1 MSATKSDLE
10 KYYLIKQRNFFEIEQ
25 NFKKTAAIEN
35 AVISCRKKCWY
46 CCVGYI
52 VSPEIEI
59 NLICYFIEKSSFL
72 KLIDTFSNDLKS
84 SNNEIKEILEKNG
97 LC

>member
-1 MSATKSDLE
+1 MKLSKVLD
-10 KYYLIKQRNFFEIEQ
+10 
-25 NFKKTAAIEN
+25 
-35 AVISCRKKCWY
+35 
-46 CCVGYI
+46 I
-52 VSPEIEI
+52 V
-59 NLICYFIEKSSFL
+59 NQMEKSSFL